1 MLHNINIII
10 KMIKNNNNKIYVW
23 FLSNQEMTLFLFDN
37 VFLCFY
43 MECNIKWVLSST
55 NYIPIIYK

>member
-1 MLHNINIII
+1 
-10 KMIKNNNNKIYVW
+10 MIKNNNNKIYVW
-23 FLSNQEMTLFLFDN
+23 FLSSQHVDIIIFDH

-43 MECNIKWVLSST
+43 IECNIKWQLSSN